1 MHLLCEHK
9 FGEPHKKYHS
19 GHRSQYPISRTDI
32 DITAAGDM
40 EIKLHEA
47 CRPMPGTW
55 QQQQYSAVV
64 VHAVQDV
71 KCLLYHEQIGI
82 QQMQHQDHPTNP
94 VCQSEHTHT
103 YTRPFNG
110 PFSGTTQ
117 VGQYQKG

>member
-1 MHLLCEHK
+1 
-9 FGEPHKKYHS
+9 
-19 GHRSQYPISRTDI
+19 
-32 DITAAGDM
+32 M

-47 CRPMPGTW
+47 CGPMPGTW

-103 YTRPFNG
+103 HTHTFNG

-117 VGQYQKG
+117 VGQYQNNNNNNNNDCLTAFDPGQPG